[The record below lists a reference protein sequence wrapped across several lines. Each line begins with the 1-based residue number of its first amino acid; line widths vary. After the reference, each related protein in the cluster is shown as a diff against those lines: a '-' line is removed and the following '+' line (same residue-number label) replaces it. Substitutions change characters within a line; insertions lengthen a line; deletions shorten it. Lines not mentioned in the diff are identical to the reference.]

1 MTEEGSGSVQEIQ
14 WLIEDRKR
22 RMEDVREQLETV
34 SDEDKRKGLKGM
46 IAMLEAEI
54 SDLEDELNEKTQT
67 DGDDDFIA
75 DIDAK
80 LADIDTALK
89 NESDPIVR
97 NNLEVSKR
105 FLQMERNHA
114 LIEKTQS
121 TRKEDPLEAR
131 IRDLENSLQNSV
143 RYAEDLRA
151 KLDRALKDAEHY
163 RMIAENPDRNV
174 KCDAT
179 RVTVEAG
186 TLSDLRNQAKIK
198 SLECESL
205 KRENRALKDQIAML
219 HKNIGELTVH
229 CKEGDSQILIL
240 QKRLA
245 DLRQKLD
252 GN

>member
-1 MTEEGSGSVQEIQ
+1 MTKGESGSAQEIQ

-22 RMEDVREQLETV
+22 RMEDIREQLGTV
-34 SDEDKRKGLKGM
+34 SDEEKRKGFNGM

-54 SDLEDELNEKTQT
+54 SDLEDELNEMSQT
-67 DGDDDFIA
+67 EGEDDFIA
-75 DIDAK
+75 DLDSK
-80 LADIDTALK
+80 LADIDIALK

-121 TRKEDPLEAR
+121 TKKEDPLEER
-131 IRDLENSLQNSV
+131 VRSLENSLQTSKK
-143 RYAEDLRA
+143 YAEELRV
-151 KLDRALKDAEHY
+151 KLDKALKDAKHY
-163 RMIAENPDRNV
+163 RMVAENPDRNV

-179 RVTVEAG
+179 RVSVEAG

-198 SLECESL
+198 TLECENL

-229 CKEGDSQILIL
+229 CKEGDTQILIL
-240 QKRLA
+240 QKRLTE
-245 DLRQKLD
+245 LRQKLD
-252 GN
+252 GD